1 MAWKV
6 GNETG
11 RAAAAALGRI
21 GGASTSDAKK
31 KSSPENGKLGG
42 RPRSGPINWTRAC
55 REQRSVR
62 IGNYFVTVVRAEVT
76 SLYRAH
82 VTNVPSTINWMS
94 REWPTPVE
102 AGRDAEH
109 FVNDETGG
117 TI

>member
-1 MAWKV
+1 MAWNYNDKK
-6 GNETG
+6 G

-21 GGASTSDAKK
+21 GGSATSEAKR
-31 KSSPENGKLGG
+31 KSSSENGKLGG
-42 RPRSGPINWTRAC
+42 RPRSGPINWKRAC

-76 SLYRAH
+76 GLYRAH

-109 FVNDETGG
+109 FVADDSQ
-117 TI
+117 